1 MFILIPEFSDTP
13 LNFVHKANTSFSQV
27 PAL

>member
-1 MFILIPEFSDTP
+1 MFILFTDFSGTP